1 MRLDGIDPFRLFG
14 LSTDASLD
22 DIRRRYRELALA
34 YHPDRRGGN
43 DRLQTQKF
51 ATVCAAYEAILQAR
65 QAAERNQTYG
75 LCASCGA
82 LKALTPRLD
91 GTRVCVDCLVRPRQV
106 RLLPGPPLLLIR
118 CTFSAICLVASAV
131 CLVLQL
137 STGSVVYGLA
147 ACAIGVA
154 GLIVVGLLG
163 LLFPVTPAE
172 ELRRIQELRSG
183 RSKRQRPA
191 LRR

>member
-43 DRLQTQKF
+43 DRQQTQKF
-51 ATVCAAYEAILQAR
+51 TTVCAAYEAILQAR

-75 LCASCGA
+75 LCASCGV

-91 GTRVCVDCLVRPRQV
+91 GARVCVDCLVRPSRV
-106 RLLPGPPLLLIR
+106 RLLPGPPLLIIR

-131 CLVLQL
+131 CLVLQIT
-137 STGSVVYGLA
+137 SGSVAYGLA

-172 ELRRIQELRSG
+172 ELRRIQELRTG
-183 RSKRQRPA
+183 RPKR
-191 LRR
+191 RRSPVRR